1 MTDVMKGVRI
11 LEVAEHMFVPAASAI
26 LSDWGADVIKV
37 EHHLRGDAMR
47 GLGSTGV
54 LDLSRGVHVLNE
66 HANRGK
72 RSIGLD
78 LSSPDGVQVLYELA
92 KTCDVFLTNKLP
104 QVLEKLQIDVQDIRK
119 HNPDIIFVRGTA
131 SGPKGPDGNRG
142 GYDMTSFWCRSGCA
156 YSVSPPGMGFV
167 LPQPG
172 PGFGDSIGGMTIAGG
187 IAAALFKR
195 ERTGEASVIDVS
207 LLAAGVWSLGPT
219 IALSGQSGKPWRLG
233 GGGASGSSNPL
244 TGLYQTSDERFISLV
259 MLQGFHYWPD
269 FCRHID
275 REDLI
280 EDPRF
285 NSVENLTANAGQAGD
300 IIRVE
305 IAKHTLIEWAQKF
318 QTLKGQWAPVQNSLE
333 VATDPQVR
341 ANGYMV
347 STATKDGTDFELVST
362 PVQFDEC
369 PATTARAPEFNE
381 HCEEILQEAGIDM
394 ERMIELKVAGVIA

>member
-1 MTDVMKGVRI
+1 MTDVMRGVRI

-54 LDLSRGVHVLNE
+54 LDLSQGVHVLNE

-78 LSSPDGVQVLYELA
+78 LSSEQGVEVLYALA

-104 QVLEKLQIDVQDIRK
+104 GVLAKLNIDVHDIRK
-119 HNPDIIFVRGTA
+119 HNPDIIYVRGTA
-131 SGPKGPDGNRG
+131 SGPRGPDGNRG

-156 YSVSPPGMGFV
+156 YSISPPGMGFV

-187 IAAALFKR
+187 IAAALYKR
-195 ERTGEASVIDVS
+195 ERTGEGSVIDVS
-207 LLAAGVWSLGPT
+207 LLAAGVWAMGPT

-244 TGLYQTSDERFISLV
+244 TGLYQTSDQRFISLV

-280 EDPRF
+280 DDERF
-285 NSVENLTANAGQAGD
+285 NSVENLAANAGQAGD
-300 IIRVE
+300 ILRAE
-305 IAKHTLIEWAQKF
+305 FAKHTLEEWTQKF
-318 QTLKGQWAPVQNSLE
+318 QTLRGQWAPVQNSLE
-333 VATDPQVR
+333 VAADPQVR
-341 ANGYMV
+341 ANGYITDT
-347 STATKDGTDFELVST
+347 STRAGTAFELVAT
-362 PVQFDEC
+362 PVQFDER
-369 PATTARAPEFNE
+369 PASTARAPEFNE
-381 HCEEILQEAGIDM
+381 HCDEILQEAGISE
-394 ERMIELKVAGVIA
+394 ERMIELKVAGVLA

>member
-11 LEVAEHMFVPAASAI
+11 LEVAEHMFVPTASAI
-26 LSDWGADVIKV
+26 LADWGADVIKV
-37 EHHLRGDAMR
+37 EHHERGDAMR

-54 LDLSRGVHVLNE
+54 LDLSKGVHVLNE
-66 HANRGK
+66 NANRGK

-78 LSSPDGVQVLYELA
+78 LSSDEGVEVLYALA
-92 KTCDVFLTNKLP
+92 KTCDVFLANKLP
-104 QVLEKLQIDVQDIRK
+104 RVLEKLRIDVQDIRK
-119 HNPDIIFVRGTA
+119 HNRDIIYVRGTA

-142 GYDMTSFWCRSGCA
+142 GYDMTSFWCRSSCA

-187 IAAALFKR
+187 IAAALYKR
-195 ERTGEASVIDVS
+195 ERTGEPSVVDVS
-207 LLAAGVWSLGPT
+207 LLSAGVWAMGAT
-219 IALSGQSGKPWRLG
+219 IALSGQSGKPWQLG

-244 TGLYQTSDERFISLV
+244 TGLYKTSDERFISLV

-275 REDLI
+275 RADLI
-280 EDPRF
+280 DDPRF
-285 NSVENLTANAGQAGD
+285 DSVEKLAANAGQAGD
-300 IIRVE
+300 ILRAE
-305 IAKHTLIEWAQKF
+305 FARHTLAQWTEKF

-333 VATDPQVR
+333 VAADPQVR
-341 ANGYMV
+341 ANGYITAA
-347 STATKDGTDFELVST
+347 STKEGTAFELVST
-362 PVQFDEC
+362 PVQFDGQ

-381 HCEEILQEAGIDM
+381 HCEEILLEAGIDM
-394 ERMIELKVAGVIA
+394 ERMIELKLAGVIA

>member
-1 MTDVMKGVRI
+1 MKGVRI

-54 LDLSRGVHVLNE
+54 LDLSKGVHVLNE
-66 HANRGK
+66 HSNRGK

-78 LSSPDGVQVLYELA
+78 LSSEEGVQVLYELA
-92 KTCDVFLTNKLP
+92 GTCDVFLTNKLP
-104 QVLEKLQIDVQDIRK
+104 GILEKLKIDVADIRK
-119 HNPDIIFVRGTA
+119 HNKDIIYVRGTA

-142 GYDMTSFWCRSGCA
+142 GYDMTSFWCRSGIA
-156 YSVSPPGMGFV
+156 QSVSPPGMGFV

-195 ERTGEASVIDVS
+195 ERTGEPSVVDVS
-207 LLAAGVWSLGPT
+207 LLATGVWALGPT
-219 IALSGQSGKPWRLG
+219 IALSGQSGQPWQLG
-233 GGGASGSSNPL
+233 AGAATGSSNPL

-285 NSVENLTANAGQAGD
+285 DSHENLSANAGTAGD
-300 IIRVE
+300 IIREE
-305 IAKHTLIEWAQKF
+305 IARHTLAEWTEKF
-318 QTLKGQWAPVQNSLE
+318 QTLKGQWAPAQNSVE
-333 VATDPQVR
+333 VTSDAQVR
-341 ANGYMV
+341 ANGYITGTSTKEGTEFEMV
-347 STATKDGTDFELVST
+347 AT
-362 PVQFDEC
+362 PVQFDEV
-369 PATTARAPEFNE
+369 PADTARAPEFNE
-381 HCEEILQEAGIDM
+381 HCDEILAEAGIDT
-394 ERMIELKVAGVIA
+394 ERMIELKVAGIIA

>member
-78 LSSPDGVQVLYELA
+78 LSSEEGVQVLYDLA
-92 KTCDVFLTNKLP
+92 KSCDVFLTNKLP
-104 QVLEKLQIDVQDIRK
+104 YVLEKLRIDVQDIRA
-119 HNPDIIFVRGTA
+119 HNPNIIYVRGTA

-142 GYDMTSFWCRSGCA
+142 GYDMTSFWCRSACA

-195 ERTGEASVIDVS
+195 ERTGEPSVIDVS
-207 LLAAGVWSLGPT
+207 LLAAGVWAMGPT

-244 TGLYQTSDERFISLV
+244 TGLYKTADDRFISLV

-275 REDLI
+275 RADLI
-280 EDPRF
+280 DDARF
-285 NSVENLTANAGQAGD
+285 NSVENLAANSGQAAD
-300 IIRVE
+300 ILRAE
-305 IAKHTLIEWAQKF
+305 FAKFTLAEWTQKF
-318 QTLKGQWAPVQNSLE
+318 HTLKGQWAPVQNSLE
-333 VATDPQVR
+333 VLQDAQVR
-341 ANGYMV
+341 ANGYITGSV
-347 STATKDGTDFELVST
+347 TGDGTAFELVAT
-362 PVQFDEC
+362 PVQFDEV
-369 PATTARAPEFNE
+369 PAATARAPEFNE
-381 HCEEILQEAGIDM
+381 HCEEILLAAGMDM
-394 ERMIELKVAGVIA
+394 ERILELKVAGVVA